1 MNGVSEEFDHII
13 MCTGYKIDL
22 PYLSDDVKKAVLNQ
36 DTNEI
41 KVITV
46 KHLNKAHFSEGAKI
60 FCSKLVD

>member
-41 KVITV
+41 KVSIF
-46 KHLNKAHFSEGAKI
+46 KSLNKAHFREEAKI
-60 FCSKLVD
+60 FCDK